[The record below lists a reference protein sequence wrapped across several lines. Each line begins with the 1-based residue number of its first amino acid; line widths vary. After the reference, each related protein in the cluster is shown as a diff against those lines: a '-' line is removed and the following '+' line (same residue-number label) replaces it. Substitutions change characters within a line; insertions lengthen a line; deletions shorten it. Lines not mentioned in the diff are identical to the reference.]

1 MKLRLVFAGIAVAG
15 MLAACGHSGHGKE
28 MRAAPDMSVQIAAAI
43 AATDRPEADVKRDE
57 ARRPAP
63 MLEFSTIQT
72 GDVVADLGAGGGYFS
87 RLLST
92 LVGPDGTV
100 LVQNPP
106 IWLEKYGKFFKP
118 GLKKLRADR
127 TNITFLTVGIDDLQF
142 EVNSLD
148 AVTMMLIYHDV
159 VLLPADR
166 VAMNAQ
172 IYAALKSDGVLLITD
187 HHAVDGSGE
196 AAADP
201 LHRIDANMVLAEVE
215 AAGFVLDAQS
225 DALHF
230 ADDDHTIN
238 VFQPE
243 IRGKTD
249 RFVYRFRKAK

>member
-15 MLAACGHSGHGKE
+15 LVAACGHNGHGNK
-28 MRAAPDMSVQIAAAI
+28 MSRAPDMSAQIATAL
-43 AATDRPEADVKRDE
+43 AATDRSERQVKRDA
-57 ARRPAP
+57 ARQPAP
-63 MLEFSTIQT
+63 VLAFSTIQT

-92 LVGPDGTV
+92 LVGPDGSV
-100 LVQNPP
+100 LMQNPP
-106 IWLEKYGKFFKP
+106 DWIEKYGKNLLP
-118 GLKKLRADR
+118 ALETVRADR
-127 TNITFLTVGIDDLQF
+127 PNISTVNVKFDDLQL
-142 EVNSLD
+142 EAGSLD

-166 VAMNAQ
+166 AAMNQQ
-172 IYAALKSDGVLLITD
+172 IFAALKPDGVFLITD
-187 HHAVDGSGE
+187 HRALDGSGE

-201 LHRIDANMVLAEVE
+201 LHRIDASLVRAEIE

-230 ADDDHTIN
+230 AEDDHTIN